1 MTSNLT
7 FPLLDDEG
15 SQPSSSSVL
24 SSSKNPNNSK
34 SSSGRLRRRTATSS
48 RTRSSPKNGEGS
60 STTSRRKRRQQPPSK
75 TTRSSS
81 NLSLSPAS
89 VHADSSSSSS
99 SSSSSYAGFDDSV
112 EVEPLDL
119 ENLTLSLSGTS
130 SRMEGHGAL
139 FSLAKKHPPTH
150 RTRIHQTEITA
161 TPTPTTPKRHYQA
174 IDLLAAA
181 HNSPCPSFSTNR
193 QEPMSFDYSP
203 CSAASPA
210 RKSRM
215 ENSNIELS
223 LDFPL
228 EDIVGNDREKATK
241 RGFPL
246 SNRELSFHDIE
257 GDREDVQRALSSSDQ
272 DQVPHGLVPV
282 NSDSDTSG
290 CSEQQQ
296 DDEEEE
302 FEYQYQDLLAI
313 LPPETPMTATTA
325 TTDYD
330 QDQHPLNAR
339 LLLTPRVGALN
350 PTNFVVTPSRSMR
363 STGTQDGGGDGDTT
377 PLLNPFR
384 VLNPGIP
391 QNHQQNRNNSLSLT
405 LPTTAA
411 TPSRSSQQRRH
422 PLQLQ
427 HQQQLSN
434 MSLVTASTQAT
445 ITSKAT
451 AATAATTTTT
461 TAAATTATNCIYE
474 CFAIEDVAHFLC
486 PCPSTPQKA
495 TTTVVDTTTVT
506 CQDFFHPNLIT
517 GSTSD
522 GGEFLPST
530 IQEFINYTSNQY
542 ELSPK
547 RYNRN
552 DPVDRQ
558 PQNRAFAQKTHHVQQ
573 LLAIWHHANHTTDT
587 AATYI
592 NTKPP
597 YHDDAELDMNDMIAE
612 YHYQQQQHVYQH
624 TTLGVNHYNI
634 TSSIHGNHTH
644 RIRGSSS
651 SRRRKRRLRRSLY
664 QQHYHSPQN
673 CYDSDPEQLVQ
684 GQLQRRRELM
694 MQTKK
699 KSSRIG
705 TTAAKLRGATPSSST
720 KKKNPTTEEERVAL
734 ALEHEQQEKAA
745 LELAE
750 YLIQLKQNRRMVEQ
764 SLQEQLEESEESE
777 SSGGAS
783 GCSRS
788 HDPTDGKE
796 PHYRKFS
803 PSPFTHL
810 DTDEETEIDDTDE
823 DEDYKARTKPNDEQE
838 MAREEATEFASSD
851 KEGRNSQEE
860 AVEQGSS
867 SMNSTAGDDSTSSE
881 YQTAEEEE
889 SEHQQQKQDRYSTP
903 RGRDADKYSCDDE
916 ELPRPPPVA
925 PRNSD
930 PNISFDFPT
939 FTKTFSI
946 DNTTGAGAGGD
957 SSGTDD
963 LTEGANNVV
972 RITPSSKFN
981 SPRRRS
987 HHRNASTT
995 SVSSSKSHSSP
1006 RRKTHRHRGHRR
1018 NLSISSADQNMSSPT
1033 RMSFDFGNSLN
1044 MNGDTGGRGHH
1055 RRNPSATSLST
1066 TGHSRF
1072 HTIQMSPAEIYEEST
1087 AYSSKSD
1094 SWNNSSLSSRGHRKP
1109 PCDTRTASATAG
1121 EAARSCKQI
1130 SAITTSTISHTN
1142 DIATPSYMYDQQSAL
1157 HWTEF
1162 QLMCA
1167 SKEHP
1172 AEESVVKSRVH
1183 ELLNMKY
1190 PLIWHPPPTAST
1202 VDTAAD
1208 DVTSSSDTNT
1218 VSSSSK
1224 SAGTCPT
1231 VVIAT
1236 SRKIASLFVGSNGV
1250 NAATA
1255 AKTKMSPK
1263 NKSKKNITC
1272 TPTPI
1277 AVHGAFEVG
1286 AHLEQMVVQPK
1297 FTWTPAVQPNLLR
1310 MNNNNVNRDA
1320 DSCPRELL
1328 LSESA
1333 PPQVE
1338 LLSIIRVNKPSNLDR
1353 SQYPFARLDR
1363 ICCITTNDPN
1373 HPSIVLECP
1382 SSQERDWLVFS
1393 LKLIVARL
1401 ASIIITRDE
1410 DMLHE
1415 FFSPYTALMQLEDID
1430 FDQEEDHEEY
1440 HDEQYEETVEVTTGS
1455 ENIVVVSSCDAT
1467 CNSDTVTTNNEDL
1480 KTIKEKRSRED
1491 AFGSGSNNYVR
1502 ADSILQSERSATVA
1516 AIIVADDNDRAVDE
1530 SIIIVADD
1538 DDNNDYDHNEEEFEA
1553 DVSMDGDDENKDVDN
1568 HDFPFAVVE
1577 QQPRQGRDDE
1587 DLDGPFPY
1595 RYHDQYDAAH
1605 QQPPHYGHDGG
1616 EYCSHHRYH
1625 AHAYQHPHHPHQAH
1639 RPHRHHHHSFHHHH
1653 HRHHNAHDGRSY
1665 PIRSVSEPEG
1675 IRRSSSYHGLNDFDR
1690 SNIAAT
1696 NTYADGGNS
1705 SSNTTHTIQDQMLRT
1720 FSY

>member
-1 MTSNLT
+1 
-7 FPLLDDEG
+7 
-15 SQPSSSSVL
+15 
-24 SSSKNPNNSK
+24 
-34 SSSGRLRRRTATSS
+34 
-48 RTRSSPKNGEGS
+48 
-60 STTSRRKRRQQPPSK
+60 
-75 TTRSSS
+75 
-81 NLSLSPAS
+81 
-89 VHADSSSSSS
+89 
-99 SSSSSYAGFDDSV
+99 
-112 EVEPLDL
+112 
-119 ENLTLSLSGTS
+119 
-130 SRMEGHGAL
+130 
-139 FSLAKKHPPTH
+139 
-150 RTRIHQTEITA
+150 
-161 TPTPTTPKRHYQA
+161 
-174 IDLLAAA
+174 
-181 HNSPCPSFSTNR
+181 
-193 QEPMSFDYSP
+193 
-203 CSAASPA
+203 
-210 RKSRM
+210 
-215 ENSNIELS
+215 
-223 LDFPL
+223 
-228 EDIVGNDREKATK
+228 
-241 RGFPL
+241 
-246 SNRELSFHDIE
+246 
-257 GDREDVQRALSSSDQ
+257 
-272 DQVPHGLVPV
+272 
-282 NSDSDTSG
+282 
-290 CSEQQQ
+290 
-296 DDEEEE
+296 
-302 FEYQYQDLLAI
+302 
-313 LPPETPMTATTA
+313 
-325 TTDYD
+325 
-330 QDQHPLNAR
+330 
-339 LLLTPRVGALN
+339 
-350 PTNFVVTPSRSMR
+350 
-363 STGTQDGGGDGDTT
+363 
-377 PLLNPFR
+377 
-384 VLNPGIP
+384 
-391 QNHQQNRNNSLSLT
+391 
-405 LPTTAA
+405 
-411 TPSRSSQQRRH
+411 
-422 PLQLQ
+422 
-427 HQQQLSN
+427 
-434 MSLVTASTQAT
+434 
-445 ITSKAT
+445 
-451 AATAATTTTT
+451 
-461 TAAATTATNCIYE
+461 
-474 CFAIEDVAHFLC
+474 VAHFLC

-495 TTTVVDTTTVT
+495 TTVVDTTTVT

-573 LLAIWHHANHTTDT
+573 LLAIWHHANTTDT
-587 AATYI
+587 AATCI

-612 YHYQQQQHVYQH
+612 YHYQQQQQVYQH

-664 QQHYHSPQN
+664 QQHYQSQHH
-673 CYDSDPEQLVQ
+673 CYDSDPEQAVQ
-684 GQLQRRRELM
+684 GQSQRRMELM

-705 TTAAKLRGATPSSST
+705 SAAKLLVATQSSST
-720 KKKNPTTEEERVAL
+720 KKKNSTNPTTEEERVAL

-745 LELAE
+745 IELAD

-764 SLQEQLEESEESE
+764 SLQEQLEESEESDN
-777 SSGGAS
+777 SGGS
-783 GCSRS
+783 MNQ
-788 HDPTDGKE
+788 DQTDGKE

-823 DEDYKARTKPNDEQE
+823 DEDYKARTKPKTEQE
-838 MAREEATEFASSD
+838 AAREDATEFDSSD

-889 SEHQQQKQDRYSTP
+889 SDQPQQKQDRYSTP
-903 RGRDADKYSCDDE
+903 RGRDADKYSCNDE

-963 LTEGANNVV
+963 ITEGANNIV

-1044 MNGDTGGRGHH
+1044 RNGDNGGRGHH

-1072 HTIQMSPAEIYEEST
+1072 HTIQMSTAEIYEEST

-1094 SWNNSSLSSRGHRKP
+1094 SWNNSSLSSRGQRKP

-1202 VDTAAD
+1202 VDTTSD
-1208 DVTSSSDTNT
+1208 DATSSSDTNT

-1255 AKTKMSPK
+1255 AKKKMSPK
-1263 NKSKKNITC
+1263 NKSKKDVTC

-1467 CNSDTVTTNNEDL
+1467 CNSDTVTTTNEDL

-1502 ADSILQSERSATVA
+1502 TDSILQSERSATVA

-1587 DLDGPFPY
+1587 DMDGPFPY

-1605 QQPPHYGHDGG
+1605 QQHPHYGHDGG

-1625 AHAYQHPHHPHQAH
+1625 ALAYQHPHHPHQAH
-1639 RPHRHHHHSFHHHH
+1639 RPHRHHHHHHSFHHHH